1 MAPSK
6 STAET
11 APSAST
17 PSMRS
22 DLPVCAPMET
32 YTAWYVSAISAISCA
47 PTASPQRA
55 VMVPAF
61 RMPRMSSSKRS
72 RRKAV
77 RGDAVAQH
85 ARPAGRVPRT
95 PSRGAP

>member
-11 APSAST
+11 TPSAST

-61 RMPRMSSSKRS
+61 RMPRMSSPIALA
-72 RRKAV
+72 RKAV

-85 ARPAGRVPRT
+85 AAQL
-95 PSRGAP
+95 GAFLEHRHAMPP